1 MGLLLLFLLG
11 FQFCQFIDTNSKLKC
26 SHEDQIKVQ
35 RTMIPFVKK
44 KRVKRSLKHWQ
55 SQLQNHHWLHVAAFP
70 MGKNKNM
77 QLLVI
82 ISNQV

>member
-44 KRVKRSLKHWQ
+44 KKGKKEPKTLAVTTAKSSLVTC
-55 SQLQNHHWLHVAAFP
+55 SC
-70 MGKNKNM
+70 
-77 QLLVI
+77 
-82 ISNQV
+82 ISNGQK